1 MVSCETE
8 LFPFMMLLQSPVMRE
23 RPLIWTILHYM
34 DDETTILM
42 LIILFYKFVIFF
54 LFFKTWVKW
63 AGSGMESGRSDQSPD
78 PLEGKDHQ
86 RLEKV
91 TMIWM
96 SVIFKFLE
104 CHWVTCQWP
113 TWTPIWWL
121 TLTAIMWQILVTY
134 LDSHLVTRL
143 WWLIPWLP
151 QDFSAT
157 RSSAFTTGASSC
169 LSSLPSMPIPNWRSN
184 TEDYQIINPGS
195 LRIINIEDHLPKT
208 RLLMN
213 SSREVVKKAKPEE
226 EWFNVIMMMDCQPAG
241 ECLGESVTT
250 SLHHTIIFLGK
261 TFHLGGNWV
270 KSLNHLLNIY
280 HDTMIYNIYLRDHD
294 IMIYISHNN
303 LSQKNLPPWWNNG
316 SRQTNY

>member
-1 MVSCETE
+1 MEKWGRGEAVHLELGNGETIVSELISTNEALVHLRGWVLLRDCLSQHWPWGRKLSPDDQIDSDFRSFPRNGKMVSCETE
-8 LFPFMMLLQSPVMRE
+8 LLLFVMLLQSQVMRE

-42 LIILFYKFVIFF
+42 LIILFYKFVNFF

-121 TLTAIMWQILVTY
+121 
-134 LDSHLVTRL
+134 
-143 WWLIPWLP
+143 IPWLP
-151 QDFSAT
+151 
-157 RSSAFTTGASSC
+157 SC
-169 LSSLPSMPIPNWRSN
+169 DRFWWPTLTPIWWPDYGDLYLDCHKTSRLPGQAPSPLAPAAVCHHYHQCQYQIEDHRIPN
-184 TEDYQIINPGS
+184 TEDCHWELSILKITCPRRDCWWTAAGKWSRRPS
-195 LRIINIEDHLPKT
+195 LR
-208 RLLMN
+208 
-213 SSREVVKKAKPEE
+213 S
-226 EWFNVIMMMDCQPAG
+226 
-241 ECLGESVTT
+241 
-250 SLHHTIIFLGK
+250 
-261 TFHLGGNWV
+261 
-270 KSLNHLLNIY
+270 
-280 HDTMIYNIYLRDHD
+280 
-294 IMIYISHNN
+294 
-303 LSQKNLPPWWNNG
+303 G
-316 SRQTNY
+316 STW

>member
-1 MVSCETE
+1 
-8 LFPFMMLLQSPVMRE
+8 
-23 RPLIWTILHYM
+23 
-34 DDETTILM
+34 
-42 LIILFYKFVIFF
+42 
-54 LFFKTWVKW
+54 
-63 AGSGMESGRSDQSPD
+63 
-78 PLEGKDHQ
+78 
-86 RLEKV
+86 
-91 TMIWM
+91 M

-104 CHWVTCQWP
+104 CHWVTCQWLP
-113 TWTPIWWL
+113 GISSGDL
-121 TLTAIMWQILVTY
+121 
-134 LDSHLVTRL
+134 
-143 WWLIPWLP
+143 PWLP
-151 QDFSAT
+151 
-157 RSSAFTTGASSC
+157 SC
-169 LSSLPSMPIPNWRSN
+169 DRFWWPTLTLIWWPDYGDLYLDCHKTSRLPGQAPSPLAPAAVCHHYHQCQYQIEDHRIAN
-184 TEDYQIINPGS
+184 TEDYQMINPGS

-280 HDTMIYNIYLRDHD
+280 HDTMIYNIYLRDHG
-294 IMIYISHNN
+294 IMISWIIIYISHNN

>member
-1 MVSCETE
+1 
-8 LFPFMMLLQSPVMRE
+8 
-23 RPLIWTILHYM
+23 
-34 DDETTILM
+34 M
-42 LIILFYKFVIFF
+42 LIILFYKFVNFF

-113 TWTPIWWL
+113 TWTPIWWP
-121 TLTAIMWQILVTY
+121 TLTATMWQILVTY

-169 LSSLPSMPIPNWRSN
+169 LSSLPSMPIPNWRSPN
-184 TEDYQIINPGS
+184 TKYWRLPNNKPRVIENYQYWRSPAQDETVDEQQQGSGQEGQVWGVVQRDNDDGLSTCWRMPLWRCYNFFASHNNLSRKNLPPGWKLS
-195 LRIINIEDHLPKT
+195 QISD
-208 RLLMN
+208 
-213 SSREVVKKAKPEE
+213 S
-226 EWFNVIMMMDCQPAG
+226 
-241 ECLGESVTT
+241 
-250 SLHHTIIFLGK
+250 
-261 TFHLGGNWV
+261 
-270 KSLNHLLNIY
+270 SLNLY